1 MVQRNEF
8 SFHLATQLGYQAT
21 MNKTIDQDQVVGSA
35 IRTLETEST
44 GLAAL
49 AAAFD
54 NGLASPFCAAVIT
67 LRDIKGRVIVTG
79 VGKSGHIAN
88 KIAATLASTGT
99 PAFFVHSTEANHGDL
114 GMIARDDAI
123 LAISW
128 SGETTELQGV
138 LDYSKRFSIPL
149 IALTADGKSTL
160 ASHSDIVLA
169 LPRQKE
175 ACPHNLAP
183 TTSSLMLLAIGDA
196 ISVALLENREFT
208 ADQFSVFHPGGQL
221 GAKLLHVK
229 DIMHSGESLPL
240 VEAGTLMTE
249 AIIQISQK
257 GFGCV
262 GIVQGGDLIG
272 IITDG
277 DLRRRLSTTL
287 LGETVDDVMTS
298 SPQTIPEDM
307 LAAEALELL
316 NSRKISAVMVTNG
329 KSPVGIVH
337 LHDLLR
343 VGVA

>member
-1 MVQRNEF
+1 
-8 SFHLATQLGYQAT
+8 
-21 MNKTIDQDQVVGSA
+21 MNSTINTDQVIGSA
-35 IRTLETEST
+35 KRTLQIESA
-44 GLAAL
+44 GMEAL
-49 AAAFD
+49 THAFD
-54 NGLASPFCAAVIT
+54 NGLAQPFLDAVST
-67 LRDIKGRVIVTG
+67 FRDIRGRVIVTG

-128 SGETTELQGV
+128 SGETTELLGT

-149 IALTADGKSTL
+149 VALTADKNSTL
-160 ASHSDIVLA
+160 ARHADVVLT
-169 LPRQKE
+169 LPREKE

-183 TTSSLMLLAIGDA
+183 TTSSLMLLALGDA

-221 GAKLLHVK
+221 GAKLLHVR
-229 DIMHSGESLPL
+229 DLMHTGDSLPL
-240 VEAGTLMTE
+240 VESGTEMMQ
-249 AIIQISQK
+249 AILQISQK

-262 GIVQGGDLIG
+262 GVVKDQSLIG

-277 DLRRRLSTTL
+277 DLRRSLSTSL
-287 LGETVDDVMTS
+287 LDEKVDDVMTPK
-298 SPQTIPEDM
+298 PQTITGDL

-316 NSRKISAVMVTNG
+316 NKRQITALMVTE
-329 KSPVGIVH
+329 SEIPVGILH

-343 VGVA
+343 VGAA